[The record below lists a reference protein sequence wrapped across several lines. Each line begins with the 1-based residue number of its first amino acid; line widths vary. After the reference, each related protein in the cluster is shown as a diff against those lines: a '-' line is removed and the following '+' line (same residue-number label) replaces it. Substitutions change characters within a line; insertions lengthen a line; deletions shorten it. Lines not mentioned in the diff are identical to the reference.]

1 VNLTGTAQGNS
12 YRELLQD
19 AHRQAGAFFN
29 RAYELKCGEAV
40 ASSEYIYRI
49 DGSLEPTS
57 TTFKASFTATLVGE

>member
-1 VNLTGTAQGNS
+1 MKLTGTAQGNS

-29 RAYELKCGEAV
+29 RGYELECGEAV
-40 ASSEYIYRI
+40 ANSEYNYRI

-57 TTFKASFTATLVGE
+57 TTFKASFVATLEGK